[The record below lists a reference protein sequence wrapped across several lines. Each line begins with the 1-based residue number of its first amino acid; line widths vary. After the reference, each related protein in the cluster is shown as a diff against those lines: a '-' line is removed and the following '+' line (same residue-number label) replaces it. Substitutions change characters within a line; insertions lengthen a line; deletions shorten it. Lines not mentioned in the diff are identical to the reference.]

1 MPASAARE
9 SSDAACR
16 PADDTI
22 RIRGARVHN
31 LQNVDLDIPRD
42 RLVVITGPSG
52 SGKSSLALDTVF
64 AEGQRQYIE
73 TLSVYSRQFL
83 HQWERPDVDLVEGL
97 EPTICIDQRPGNQ
110 NPRSTVATV
119 TEIYDYLRV
128 LMARLGESHCYQ
140 CGALIRQQTPEQILD
155 RIMAL
160 PDGTKTMIMAPM
172 VRGRRG
178 VHKEVLAT
186 IRKAGLVRARIDG
199 EVYDIDQVPDLA
211 PRRVHH
217 IEAVVDRV
225 VVREGVRARIGESV
239 DLAIR
244 LAKDWCWPAIWSRL
258 AARTCGA
265 TCSSARGMP
274 ARIAASATRSW
285 SRDVQLQQ
293 SLRRLSRL

>member
-1 MPASAARE
+1 MPASPATA
-9 SSDAACR
+9 SPASVCL

-31 LQNVDLDIPRD
+31 LQNIDLDIPRD

-73 TLSVYSRQFL
+73 TLSVYSRQFF

-119 TEIYDYLRV
+119 TEIYDYLRL

-160 PDGTKTMIMAPM
+160 PEGTKTMIMAPM
-172 VRGRRG
+172 IRGRRG
-178 VHKEVLAT
+178 AHKEVLADDSQG
-186 IRKAGLVRARIDG
+186 RAG
-199 EVYDIDQVPDLA
+199 
-211 PRRVHH
+211 PRSH
-217 IEAVVDRV
+217 
-225 VVREGVRARIGESV
+225 
-239 DLAIR
+239 
-244 LAKDWCWPAIWSRL
+244 
-258 AARTCGA
+258 
-265 TCSSARGMP
+265 
-274 ARIAASATRSW
+274 
-285 SRDVQLQQ
+285 
-293 SLRRLSRL
+293 